1 MISDTGAL
9 MGILAPQGRLL
20 NKSKGAGFVAQN
32 WLQNDGDG
40 RQQSQVALGWKLTF
54 GDMEWVH
61 IPGKKAA
68 RAATDCHRNQV
79 VIATVDFMSRG
90 DCLILDAAV
99 FAVTGSIDIV
109 SDAGRLRV
117 RTAQSYSGNRLWS
130 PVTVTAATA
139 LDLAQK
145 MKQLTVLLNSSG
157 LGPLNAPVP

>member
-1 MISDTGAL
+1 M
-9 MGILAPQGRLL
+9 
-20 NKSKGAGFVAQN
+20 
-32 WLQNDGDG
+32 
-40 RQQSQVALGWKLTF
+40 
-54 GDMEWVH
+54 
-61 IPGKKAA
+61 
-68 RAATDCHRNQV
+68 
-79 VIATVDFMSRG
+79 IATVEFMSRG

-130 PVTVTAATA
+130 PVTVAAATA

-157 LGPLNAPVP
+157 LGPPNAPVP

>member
-68 RAATDCHRNQV
+68 RAFTGCHRNQV

-130 PVTVTAATA
+130 PVTVAAATV

-157 LGPLNAPVP
+157 LGPPNAPVP